1 MTGKQ
6 IYKKLAWLNEL
17 PAAEAELLFSECSGS
32 REWAR
37 SMTESRPYRML
48 GQLFLRADEAWSQIV
63 SGDPHGSAPGW
74 ELIEER
80 LIKMLE
86 R

>member
-1 MTGKQ
+1 
-6 IYKKLAWLNEL
+6 
-17 PAAEAELLFSECSGS
+17 
-32 REWAR
+32 
-37 SMTESRPYRML
+37 ML
-48 GQLFLRADEAWSQIV
+48 GQLFHRADEVWSQIV

-80 LIKMLE
+80 LIKLLE

>member
-1 MTGKQ
+1 MKGKQ
-6 IYKKLAWLNEL
+6 IYKKLAWINGL
-17 PAAEAELLFSECSGS
+17 PAAEAERLFSECSGS

-37 SMTESRPYRML
+37 AMAASRPFRML
-48 GQLFLRADEAWSQIV
+48 GHLFYRADEAWSQIV